1 MTGPS
6 RTSLHPAR
14 LAAFREVFD
23 GEVVLPDDP
32 AYEAA
37 RTVWNAMID
46 RRPAIV
52 VRPTSAAAVLDA
64 LRFGRDEDLPIAV
77 RSGGHS
83 LPGHST
89 CDDGIVI
96 DLARMRGVSVDPER
110 RMARVNGG
118 ALLGE
123 LDDAAQAYG
132 LACNS
137 GTVSHTGV
145 AGLTLGGGMGRL
157 QRRLGLTIDAL
168 RAVDIVTA
176 DGRRSRV
183 SDEEHADLFWGL
195 RGAGANFGIVTA
207 FEFHLTPIGPT
218 ITRGMLTY
226 PGERARDVVAAFVD
240 TMSAAPDELMASLVI
255 GRATEDR
262 DLPASLVGTP
272 IVTLSITYVGGDAAR
287 DLAGLT
293 TLGPPVAG
301 ALEEQSYLESQHAND
316 AGLAW
321 GHRVYAKSGFLG
333 SIPDELVD
341 AMVAHV
347 ADAPGDDVYS
357 IWAQGG
363 ALGRIPDDATAFP
376 GRSAPYWIGAE
387 TQWDDPDLDDAH
399 IGWSRRAIALTEPY
413 RLGGSYVN
421 DASDHGDDPQVRAIY
436 GAAAYDRLVE
446 LKRAWDPDNVFRL
459 NQNIRP

>member
-1 MTGPS
+1 MASTTP
-6 RTSLHPAR
+6 RDLDPAR
-14 LAAFREVFD
+14 LAAFGARFD
-23 GEVVLPDDP
+23 GAVVLPTDP
-32 AYEAA
+32 GYEAA
-37 RTVWNAMID
+37 RAVWNGMID

-52 VRPTSAAAVLDA
+52 VRPARAAAALDA

-96 DLARMRGVSVDPER
+96 DLAGLRGVSVDPER
-110 RMARVNGG
+110 RTARVNGG

-123 LDDAAQAYG
+123 LDDAAQAHG

-157 QRRLGLTIDAL
+157 QRKLGLTIDAL
-168 RAVDIVTA
+168 RAVDLVTA
-176 DGRRSRV
+176 DGRQVHAS
-183 SDEEHADLFWGL
+183 SDEHADLFWGV

-207 FEFHLTPIGPT
+207 FEFDLWPVGPT
-218 ITRGMLTY
+218 ITRGVLTY
-226 PGERARDVVAAFVD
+226 RGERAREVVSAF
-240 TMSAAPDELMASLVI
+240 TGMMSEAPDELMASLI
-255 GRATEDR
+255 IRRAAADPE
-262 DLPASLVGTP
+262 LPATIGGAPVVS
-272 IVTLSITYVGGDAAR
+272 LSIAYVGGDAIR
-287 DLAGLT
+287 DLRALAA
-293 TLGPPVAG
+293 LGPPLAG
-301 ALEEQSYLESQHAND
+301 ALEEQRHLESQHAND

-333 SIPDELVD
+333 SIPGALVD
-341 AMVAHV
+341 ALIAHV
-347 ADAPGDDVYS
+347 SDAPGDDVVS

-363 ALGRIPDDATAFP
+363 AVGRIPEDATAFP

-413 RLGGSYVN
+413 RVGGSYVN
-421 DASDHGDDPQVRAIY
+421 DASEHGDDGQVRAIY
-436 GAAAYDRLVE
+436 GDARYDRLVGV
-446 LKRAWDPDNVFRL
+446 KRAWDPDNIFRL